1 MGRNYYVLP
10 EYSAI
15 LSFVDSIFS
24 EINMGLLIYHL
35 ETPGDESQFRLIYA
49 NREASHCTGA
59 DLQEMVGKLILD
71 AFPSLAKTDL
81 PSTYLEIAEK
91 KEPQGLGVVEYE
103 DEHLERRKYR
113 VKAFPMPSACVGV
126 LFETLRGADEER

>member
-35 ETPGDESQFRLIYA
+35 EKPGDEKQFRLIYA
-49 NREASHCTGA
+49 NREASRCTGA
-59 DLQEMVGKLILD
+59 DLQEMVGKLIFD
-71 AFPSLAKTDL
+71 AFPNLGDL
-81 PSTYLEIAEK
+81 PGTFLEIAEK
-91 KEPQGLGVVEYE
+91 KEPQGLGVVDYE
-103 DEHLERRKYR
+103 DEHLDRRKYR

-126 LFETLRGADEER
+126 IFETLRGADEKA